1 MNLSPKK
8 STHHLKCV
16 VCNKGFSS
24 HYDEKSKTFPIFH
37 TKHDNPGMECEDV
50 FYKVLMGIYNHL
62 LKSEYSLPANK
73 IVQDVKALDRIVQKK
88 DMLAWS
94 LSMGYL
100 IVDGFGRIDIP
111 EVIMNELQGVFSEE
125 AMHNLDERPGAVEWI
140 KAKLSNLKDEL
151 HPVSPDKMPFKKGEL
166 NLGESTIYGKMDTSG
181 VELRKDK
188 KSDNDDSSRTSSLR
202 SMMDR
207 KNRR

>member
-1 MNLSPKK
+1 MNLSTKK

-24 HYDEKSKTFPIFH
+24 QYDEKSKTFPVFH
-37 TKHDNPGMECEDV
+37 TKSENPDMECEDT

-62 LKSEYSLPANK
+62 LKSEYSVPANS
-73 IVQDVKALDRIVQKK
+73 IVQDVRALDKILQKK

-100 IVDGFGRIDIP
+100 MVDGFGRIDIP
-111 EVIMNELQGVFSEE
+111 EVIMDELEGVFSEE

-140 KAKLSNLKDEL
+140 KAKLSHLKDQL
-151 HPVSPDKMPFKKGEL
+151 HSVSPDQMPFKKTEL
-166 NLGESTIYGKMDTSG
+166 NLGESTIFDKIDTSG

-188 KSDNDDSSRTSSLR
+188 KSDADDSSRTSSLR